1 METLNPKNNS
11 LVSSFF
17 LFTLFMMFFLTY
29 NEGIINNALARS
41 SDELFLFFSVI
52 IIALS
57 IFTHLLKLKLPKYLF
72 VFLIYLFYQIINYY
86 QSPFPL
92 QLHFVLIQSLIN
104 IKVFLVA
111 TAAIYLY
118 SSSRFNNLLIQKTFK
133 IFVFLFLFGMIA
145 SFVLGPTWSA
155 WFNTPAV
162 YRYGF
167 LRPVGW
173 FGSVAHNA
181 YFLTLTFVTLFLLYS
196 KKPNI
201 SLSTLT
207 KKFFLFSII
216 DFLLAFPLTVRKGLM
231 INLPF
236 GYIILE
242 KYQKYQKVL
251 FVTVSTLFAILFL
264 YFIKDLE
271 IFQDTLDNFKNFTH
285 DQHTYIRGLMVF
297 YGYGIFLEFFPFGS
311 GAATFGTVLSQFN
324 TLAVYEYVNLDMD
337 RIYYNKGQLDGVYD
351 SGLFSMLAENG
362 FIGIFLM
369 FLLIYYFFK
378 LNKAKLDTYNYMIF
392 KIITWFALLLSIT
405 EPVWQN
411 GLFTVMYTINLLL
424 IYTRNNQYRIA
435 GKWITVAHT
444 ELS

>member
-1 METLNPKNNS
+1 
-11 LVSSFF
+11 
-17 LFTLFMMFFLTY
+17 
-29 NEGIINNALARS
+29 
-41 SDELFLFFSVI
+41 
-52 IIALS
+52 
-57 IFTHLLKLKLPKYLF
+57 
-72 VFLIYLFYQIINYY
+72 
-86 QSPFPL
+86 
-92 QLHFVLIQSLIN
+92 
-104 IKVFLVA
+104 
-111 TAAIYLY
+111 
-118 SSSRFNNLLIQKTFK
+118 
-133 IFVFLFLFGMIA
+133 
-145 SFVLGPTWSA
+145 
-155 WFNTPAV
+155 
-162 YRYGF
+162 
-167 LRPVGW
+167 
-173 FGSVAHNA
+173 
-181 YFLTLTFVTLFLLYS
+181 
-196 KKPNI
+196 
-201 SLSTLT
+201 
-207 KKFFLFSII
+207 
-216 DFLLAFPLTVRKGLM
+216 
-231 INLPF
+231 
-236 GYIILE
+236 
-242 KYQKYQKVL
+242 
-251 FVTVSTLFAILFL
+251 
-264 YFIKDLE
+264 
-271 IFQDTLDNFKNFTH
+271 
-285 DQHTYIRGLMVF
+285 MVF